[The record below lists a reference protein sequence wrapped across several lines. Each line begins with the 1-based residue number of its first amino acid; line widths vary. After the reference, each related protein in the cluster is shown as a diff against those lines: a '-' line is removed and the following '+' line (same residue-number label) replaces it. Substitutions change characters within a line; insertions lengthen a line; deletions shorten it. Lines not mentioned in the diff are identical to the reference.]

1 MKKIGLNFLTLCLYC
16 FPFVYFSI
24 YTDFTNGSIIG
35 YLIMII
41 ITSII
46 AFEVKCFN
54 NVFVLIIGNILSA
67 IISYFFICNIINEQ
81 WNTYFKPLMP
91 YQLLILVSL
100 LNLIPQ
106 LFAIKLAG
114 KYKERKNIK

>member
-24 YTDFTNGSIIG
+24 YTDFTNGSMIG

-54 NVFVLIIGNILSA
+54 NVFVLNNRK
-67 IISYFFICNIINEQ
+67 YTICN
-81 WNTYFKPLMP
+81 YFIFL
-91 YQLLILVSL
+91 YLQY
-100 LNLIPQ
+100 N
-106 LFAIKLAG
+106 
-114 KYKERKNIK
+114 